1 MNYLVYFCALFFSFF
16 LPISITNLL
25 RVYIISI
32 LFDEFRI
39 LDISLTNIILTILVL
54 KFLFNYQKYFKINN
68 VSVFFILFG
77 IVVLMTFLFNFNSVS
92 TKNFISLVLMLLS
105 SVCISQVVRNQK
117 DRDAVLKSILY
128 MSIITSYSVI
138 FETFLY
144 YVFNIQLHDSLFS
157 LMNLSTD
164 FYFSS
169 GFFSSNG
176 IASFHII
183 PGLVI
188 LLFGDK
194 RVDKYNKLLYL
205 ILALGL
211 ILTMTRGGIL
221 IGIIIAIIFFFKYLQ
236 NVGRLYK
243 YFGYTLISIS
253 IILAAN
259 FVVFI
264 SYFNIS
270 SIVARLYIING
281 ALSSIK
287 QKPILGSG
295 LASQV
300 TSSETNFDL
309 VDMNQVQESVLND
322 NTLRETHNTFL
333 QIGVETGLLGLF
345 LIILLIISLIINQ
358 KKSLKNDKLDIK
370 SKQYHYIS
378 FMMLSLFLISIN
390 MNSYLYL
397 KLFWL
402 ILAAF
407 SSIKS
412 IGNSKITSGVY
423 EKK

>member
-1 MNYLVYFCALFFSFF
+1 MVPFC
-16 LPISITNLL
+16 
-25 RVYIISI
+25 
-32 LFDEFRI
+32 
-39 LDISLTNIILTILVL
+39 
-54 KFLFNYQKYFKINN
+54 
-68 VSVFFILFG
+68 
-77 IVVLMTFLFNFNSVS
+77 
-92 TKNFISLVLMLLS
+92 
-105 SVCISQVVRNQK
+105 NQ
-117 DRDAVLKSILY
+117 
-128 MSIITSYSVI
+128 
-138 FETFLY
+138 F
-144 YVFNIQLHDSLFS
+144 
-157 LMNLSTD
+157 
-164 FYFSS
+164 
-169 GFFSSNG
+169 
-176 IASFHII
+176 
-183 PGLVI
+183 
-188 LLFGDK
+188 
-194 RVDKYNKLLYL
+194 
-205 ILALGL
+205 
-211 ILTMTRGGIL
+211 
-221 IGIIIAIIFFFKYLQ
+221 IFFFKYLQ